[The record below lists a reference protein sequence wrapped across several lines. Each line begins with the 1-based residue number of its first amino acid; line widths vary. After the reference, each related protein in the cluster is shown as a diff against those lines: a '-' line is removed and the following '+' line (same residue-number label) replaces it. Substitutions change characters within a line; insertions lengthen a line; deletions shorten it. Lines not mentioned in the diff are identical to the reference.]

1 MATRNSS
8 SELVRSR
15 QHPHAEIDQQR
26 DARFLSKQMPGE
38 AAGVFNNDDAH
49 AVADNPLEQ
58 RREAWPPFDRILAAH
73 CGVSKFVN
81 DLETGSVGKS
91 ADGVPLAFLA
101 IFVLTHVGRRARPVI
116 SQSWRAAFV
125 RSCHEV
131 GPCFLIL
138 QAITV

>member
-1 MATRNSS
+1 
-8 SELVRSR
+8 
-15 QHPHAEIDQQR
+15 
-26 DARFLSKQMPGE
+26 MPGE

-91 ADGVPLAFLA
+91 ADGVPLAAAQEFGSFLRCYRHVLPALARRIHDPRRTRRTA
-101 IFVLTHVGRRARPVI
+101 IGTAAV
-116 SQSWRAAFV
+116 SWFFRLAFGG
-125 RSCHEV
+125 S
-131 GPCFLIL
+131 
-138 QAITV
+138 

>member
-8 SELVRSR
+8 SESVRSR

-91 ADGVPLAFLA
+91 ADGVPLAAAQEFGSFLRCYRH
-101 IFVLTHVGRRARPVI
+101 VLPALARRIHDQGGDDELR
-116 SQSWRAAFV
+116 
-125 RSCHEV
+125 
-131 GPCFLIL
+131 
-138 QAITV
+138 